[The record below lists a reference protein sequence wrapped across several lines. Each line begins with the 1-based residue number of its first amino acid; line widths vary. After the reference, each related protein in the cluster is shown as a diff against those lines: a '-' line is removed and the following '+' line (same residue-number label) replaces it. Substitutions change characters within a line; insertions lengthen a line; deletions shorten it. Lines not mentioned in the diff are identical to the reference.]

1 MKQLFISVFIVAT
14 VLQTGG
20 WMVSAQEGTTQEIN
34 ALNDE
39 IAQRQRSIEQLN
51 RQIEAY
57 QTKIEQKQ
65 SEAESL
71 YGEID
76 LIENRVEKTRLDIE
90 ATQAQTDIVH
100 AQIALLE
107 GEIRAAERQM
117 QEDRERVAQIL
128 REIEV
133 QDNALTIELFFGA
146 DSFSVIFDAL
156 DQLERI
162 GVNLR
167 EAVEAARSAKKSL
180 LAKRESQEAKM
191 GQLEDLQVSLTQEQR
206 RLEDTIGA
214 KETLLRVT
222 RESETQFQELLYE
235 LRQEQAYIN
244 QQVALLQREIEGKLE
259 ASDLLGSSILSWP
272 IDPTIRGISATFH
285 DPTYPFRNLFEHS
298 GLDLPAPTGT
308 PVQSAASGYVA
319 WTRQGRLYGNYVM
332 VIHAGG
338 IATLYAHLSRID
350 VVPDQFVARG
360 DQIGAVGSTG
370 FSTGPHVHFE
380 TRVNGIPTDP
390 LDYLISY

>member
-1 MKQLFISVFIVAT
+1 MKQLLISALIIAIAF
-14 VLQTGG
+14 QTGG
-20 WMVSAQEGTTQEIN
+20 WIVSAQESSFEEIG

-51 RQIEAY
+51 RQIDSY
-57 QTKIEQKQ
+57 QSKIEQKQ
-65 SEAESL
+65 SEAASL

-90 ATQAQTDIVH
+90 STQAQIDIVH

-107 GEIRAAERQM
+107 GEIRSVERQM
-117 QEDRERVAQIL
+117 QADRARVAQIL

-133 QDNALTIELFFGA
+133 QDNALPIELLFSA

-156 DQLERI
+156 DQLERV

-167 EAVEAARSAKKSL
+167 EAVEAAQAAKKSL
-180 LAKRESQEAKM
+180 LAKRESQEVKM
-191 GQLEDLQVSLTQEQR
+191 GQLESLSVALVQEQR

-222 RESETQFQELLYE
+222 RDSEVQFQELLYE
-235 LRQEQAYIN
+235 LRQEQTYIN
-244 QQVALLQREIEGKLE
+244 QQVALLQREIEGRLE
-259 ASDLLGSSILSWP
+259 ASDSLASSILSWP
-272 IDPTIRGISATFH
+272 LDPSIRGISATFH
-285 DPTYPFRNLFEHS
+285 DPTYPFRHLFEHS
-298 GLDLPAPTGT
+298 GLDLPATTGT
-308 PVQSAASGYVA
+308 PVKSAASGYVA

-332 VIHAGG
+332 VIHTNGM
-338 IATLYAHLSRID
+338 ATLYAHLSRID
-350 VVPDQFVARG
+350 VVPDQFIARG

-370 FSTGPHVHFE
+370 LSTGPHLHFE
-380 TRVNGIPTDP
+380 TRKNGIPTNP
-390 LDYLISY
+390 LDYLMPY